1 MKKIFFL
8 IFQKLLKTFKKEK
21 LKKVLNSSV
30 QCLNKIEKDPKGPQP
45 MEYCVTIAT
54 SAVQS
59 TDFNSNRKSNENFYL
74 DWFLRL
80 GANTKWPTNSR
91 KPDKK
96 LIGREVRTERSST
109 GFVLMCG
116 LKESRN

>member
-1 MKKIFFL
+1 MSLGYGFWLCGPNKLDFDEILRNFCENIFIL
-8 IFQKLLKTFKKEK
+8 IFQELFKTFKKEK

-96 LIGREVRTERSST
+96 
-109 GFVLMCG
+109 
-116 LKESRN
+116 N